1 MTPEPQLLCQHN
13 VKEGQSSPTNE
24 EEENQRQQLE
34 TTDSTVSVDVVVD
47 VVDAVVE
54 CMTKRERKAQK
65 LFIEGNHHYYE
76 RKDLNRAMELYK
88 RCLALHPRHLLA
100 LKNLGTLLFCLTARL
115 LAFYFP
121 LSVS

>member
-13 VKEGQSSPTNE
+13 AKEGQFPPTNE

-34 TTDSTVSVDVVVD
+34 TTDNGTVSVNVVVVVD

-54 CMTKRERKAQK
+54 CMMKRERKAQK

-88 RCLALHPRHLLA
+88 RCLTLHPRHLLA
-100 LKNLGTLLFCLTARL
+100 LKNLGTLFVHLFVYLLLTGT
-115 LAFYFP
+115 
-121 LSVS
+121 